1 MEGITRV
8 SRAWATVK
16 RHILR
21 SPEVPTSP
29 KRVVLPIIPDLV
41 AAYEEKTAAWLQVQE
56 DGFKRYSS
64 SIYSRDESSDS
75 QSVLLPP
82 SPTVAT
88 TISEYSVR
96 CSSFD
101 SSTLSPSS
109 IPSIKISFKAH

>member
-1 MEGITRV
+1 MDGITRA
-8 SRAWATVK
+8 SRAWASVK

-21 SPEVPTSP
+21 SHEEPKSP
-29 KRVVLPIIPDLV
+29 KRVVLPIIPDFA
-41 AAYEEKTAAWLQVQE
+41 AAYEEKTAAWLKVQE

-64 SIYSRDESSDS
+64 SIYSGDESSDS

-109 IPSIKISFKAH
+109 VPSIDTSFKSH